1 MSKSDR
7 SREDDNQVEIP
18 VVGHYTDKSFVIRGD
33 REVWGKKLV
42 VIGARWMTRI
52 RGAGPG
58 WLINKE
64 RLPDLERIFGGKF
77 KILSATE
84 VKADQELPPKVD
96 KKKNKKNK
104 NDDETP
110 EKDDRR
116 RSKRDETPDKRRSK
130 RDETPEKDDR
140 RRSKRDEQTPEKR
153 RSKRDEQTPEKDD
166 RRRSKRDEKTPEK
179 DDSDDEDDRRKSSRE
194 ENSDDE
200 DNERSK
206 KETPK
211 ERKRN

>member
-116 RSKRDETPDKRRSK
+116 RSKRDETPDKH
-130 RDETPEKDDR
+130 DR
-140 RRSKRDEQTPEKR
+140 RRSKREEQTPEKR

-166 RRRSKRDEKTPEK
+166 RRRSKRDETPEKDDRRRSKRNEQTPEK

-194 ENSDDE
+194 ENSDD
-200 DNERSK
+200 
-206 KETPK
+206 
-211 ERKRN
+211 